1 MNMCITCIHVCKSH
15 VYYALFKM
23 LEVTANYKKQQY
35 MCEQKCFFN
44 CLNVSQLQKESLI
57 YLSARIGVITKTTH
71 KYFEIEKISP
81 DVSF

>member
-1 MNMCITCIHVCKSH
+1 MYKSH